1 MLIQAALGAHNPL
14 PMQIVSPARGANL
27 DLLAALH
34 FAWESWPQA
43 REAFSPQE
51 PPRPPNALASSIRCA
66 AARRGAFR
74 PESEALA
81 CARAPPLSLLT
92 GRPGCLTHLL
102 AAVAC
107 IFQSTHPGCA
117 LCPSGHMQVPL
128 PSLSTRSSARVFA
141 ALFAMEGETR
151 SGYGWRRRISE
162 LARLHSRRSPRSR
175 SLLCSILY
183 LKPLLRPGEL

>member
-1 MLIQAALGAHNPL
+1 MHAPRLYPCSLAGLG
-14 PMQIVSPARGANL
+14 VSL
-27 DLLAALH
+27 TC
-34 FAWESWPQA
+34 
-43 REAFSPQE
+43 SPQSLAYF
-51 PPRPPNALASSIRCA
+51 RALTPDVLS
-66 AARRGAFR
+66 
-74 PESEALA
+74 AL
-81 CARAPPLSLLT
+81 
-92 GRPGCLTHLL
+92 
-102 AAVAC
+102 V
-107 IFQSTHPGCA
+107 
-117 LCPSGHMQVPL
+117 GHMQVPL